1 MLGPHRFF
9 HRVESGHVGR
19 NLCFDIPQNRSLC
32 SRLSFQKELE
42 KDEEM
47 CVESIEKLTVHF
59 REVYL
64 FFFLLLSSRNISLQG
79 NNKRTGF
86 VAVEKEATSN
96 WTIRRDQLFELV
108 IKEITWQSG
117 NAKQVFS
124 W

>member
-1 MLGPHRFF
+1 
-9 HRVESGHVGR
+9 
-19 NLCFDIPQNRSLC
+19 
-32 SRLSFQKELE
+32 
-42 KDEEM
+42 M

-64 FFFLLLSSRNISLQG
+64 FFCYHQEIFHWKGI

-124 W
+124 G

>member
-1 MLGPHRFF
+1 MLGPHRFY

-64 FFFLLLSSRNISLQG
+64 FLYYYYHQEIFHWKGITNEPVLSL
-79 NNKRTGF
+79 
-86 VAVEKEATSN
+86 
-96 WTIRRDQLFELV
+96 
-108 IKEITWQSG
+108 
-117 NAKQVFS
+117 
-124 W
+124 